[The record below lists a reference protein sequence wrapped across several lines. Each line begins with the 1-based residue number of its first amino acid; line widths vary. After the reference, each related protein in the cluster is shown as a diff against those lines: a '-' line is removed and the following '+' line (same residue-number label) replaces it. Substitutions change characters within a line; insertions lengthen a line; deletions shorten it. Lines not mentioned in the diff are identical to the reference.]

1 MLCLLLLPSGD
12 LLSGSG
18 DCTIKVWSLATGK
31 CTATIQAHSDSV
43 RCGAGRWGMG
53 WGRCVVDEQSQGRC

>member
-18 DCTIKVWSLATGK
+18 DCTIKVWSLETGK
-31 CTATIQAHSDSV
+31 CTATIAAHADSV
-43 RCGAGRWGMG
+43 R
-53 WGRCVVDEQSQGRC
+53 